1 MRSQLEVEKE
11 KKRSVAMTVW
21 VFMVGIN
28 CSMKKYGFGTCVR
41 LRRKENGYA
50 AAMNCCDGYD
60 IPKFQAN
67 AFASPETVIEG
78 LNQWKTAVTSED
90 TRKSVRY
97 AQAIDQACGYLYAL
111 EKE

>member
-1 MRSQLEVEKE
+1 MRSQLTVEKE
-11 KKRSVAMTVW
+11 KQCSVAMTVW

-41 LRRKENGYA
+41 LSRKESGYA

-67 AFASPETVIEG
+67 AFAAPETVIKG
-78 LNQWKTAVTSED
+78 LDQWKTAITSESAG
-90 TRKSVRY
+90 KSTRY
-97 AQAIDQACGYLYAL
+97 AQAIDQACGYLHAL
-111 EKE
+111 VKD

>member
-1 MRSQLEVEKE
+1 MKSQLNVEKE
-11 KKRSVAMTVW
+11 KKCSVAMTVW

-41 LRRKENGYA
+41 LSQKESGYA
-50 AAMNCCDGYD
+50 TAMNCCDGYD

-67 AFASPETVIEG
+67 AFASPETVIKG
-78 LNQWKTAVTSED
+78 LDEWKTAITSE
-90 TRKSVRY
+90 TTGKSARY

-111 EKE
+111 GKD

>member
-11 KKRSVAMTVW
+11 KKCSVAMTVW
-21 VFMVGIN
+21 VFMVGVN

-41 LRRKENGYA
+41 LSRKESGYA

-67 AFASPETVIEG
+67 AFASPETVIKG
-78 LNQWKTAVTSED
+78 LDQWKNAITSEH
-90 TRKSVRY
+90 TGKSARY
-97 AQAIDQACGYLYAL
+97 VKAIDQACEYLYAL
-111 EKE
+111 QKD

>member
-11 KKRSVAMTVW
+11 KKCSVAMTVW

-28 CSMKKYGFGTCVR
+28 CSMRKYGFGTCVR

-67 AFASPETVIEG
+67 AFASPEIVIKG
-78 LNQWKTAVTSED
+78 LDEWKSAITSENAG
-90 TRKSVRY
+90 KSARY
-97 AQAIDQACGYLYAL
+97 AQAIEQACGYLHAL
-111 EKE
+111 AKD